1 MILFSLLAGPLG
13 RLERAGVSE
22 KIGDVVVTN
31 KVSKVVGWAA
41 NPTLFLYSTSNYT
54 IDHSMI
60 SLRQAGWF
68 ATCALSKRCRLGLPA
83 R

>member
-1 MILFSLLAGPLG
+1 MVIPFSLLPEPLG
-13 RLERAGVSE
+13 RLERAGVRE
-22 KIGDVVVTN
+22 KIGDLVVTN

-41 NPTLFLYSTSNYT
+41 NPMLYSTSNYT
-54 IDHSMI
+54 VDHSMI
-60 SLRQAGWF
+60 SLRRAGWF